1 MNLTPEQKQIGKDN
15 FDEVVGETRR
25 DFLKKGIAAGVV
37 SGAGLGSMY
46 FGYGAEIK
54 DPIRVGV
61 IGTGDEGSVLMG
73 AVNPDFV
80 QVVAIA
86 DIRPY
91 NIYRA
96 FHGDYYSPN
105 ALAARP
111 GLMAKYGWTTEDEA
125 RKHVKVY
132 TDQYDEL
139 LDDPDIEGVIIA
151 LPLHLHDAAAI
162 KAMRKGKHVLTE
174 KLMAHSVH
182 QCKEMAR
189 VAKETNKLLAVGHQR
204 HYNILYDN
212 AVQSIRRGLLGD
224 IHYIRAQW
232 HRGNMPGRDSWSP
245 DLPPPPGAELTSNEI
260 INAYPMV
267 KKLRSWKRKLTEVTD
282 KKLATDIDLWQHRVA
297 QLEKQ
302 VDDQV
307 QAANYGY
314 EEMTL
319 QDGKGTKRT
328 PLEELIRWRL
338 WNRTGGGLM
347 VELGSHQLDAAGI
360 FITADVNEG
369 HKVLPLTVQGV
380 GERSIFPPD
389 RDVADHVF
397 CTYEYPGK
405 GYYKD
410 YEKGEI
416 GAPNKKIVVTYSSIN
431 GNGFGGYGETV
442 LGTAGT
448 LLLEKEQEA
457 MLYKG
462 SSTSTR
468 VAVKKGSSG
477 PTLDTTESGAPG
489 LAAALNTAASGPV
502 SRGYTEEIEHWAW
515 CIRNPDSENKPL
527 CGPKVGLADAVIV
540 LTSNIA
546 MKENRR
552 IEYKREWFDVDSDET
567 PEGIKPRKA
576 EDIS

>member
-15 FDEVVGETRR
+15 FDEMVGQTRR
-25 DFLKKGIAAGVV
+25 DFLKKSIAAGVV

-46 FGYGAEIK
+46 YGYGAEVK
-54 DPIRVGV
+54 DPVRIGV
-61 IGTGDEGSVLMG
+61 IGTGDEGNVLMG
-73 AVNPDFV
+73 AINPDFV

-91 NIYRA
+91 SIYRA
-96 FHGDYYSPN
+96 FHGDYSSPN

-111 GLMAKYGWTTEDEA
+111 GLMAKYGWKTEDEA

-139 LDDPDIEGVIIA
+139 LDDPDIEGIIIA
-151 LPLHLHDAAAI
+151 LPLHLHDQAAI

-189 VAKETNKLLAVGHQR
+189 VAEETNKLLAIGHQR

-212 AVQSIRRGLLGD
+212 AVESIRRGLLGD

-232 HRGNMPGRDSWSP
+232 HRGNLPGHDSWSP
-245 DLPPPPGAELTSNEI
+245 PLPPPTGTDLTSKEAAK
-260 INAYPMV
+260 AYPIV
-267 KKLRSWKRKLTEVTD
+267 KKLQSWERKLKDVTK
-282 KKLATDIDLWQHRVA
+282 KKLAADIDLWQHRVA
-297 QLEKQ
+297 QLKEEIK
-302 VDDQV
+302 DQRV
-307 QAANYGY
+307 KAANYGY

-328 PLEELIRWRL
+328 PLAELIRWRL

-360 FITADVNEG
+360 FITANLNEG
-369 HKVLPLTVQGV
+369 YEALPLCVEGV
-380 GERSIFPPD
+380 GVRSLFPPD
-389 RDVADHVF
+389 RNVDDHVTS
-397 CTYEYPGK
+397 TYEYPGK

-410 YEKGEI
+410 FEKREI
-416 GAPNKKIVVTYSSIN
+416 GNPNKKVIVTYSSIN
-431 GNGFGGYGETV
+431 GNGFGGYGEIV
-442 LGTAGT
+442 FGTAGT

-457 MLYKG
+457 MLFKG
-462 SSTSTR
+462 SSTSSR
-468 VAVKKGSSG
+468 ISVKKGSSG
-477 PTLDTTESGAPG
+477 PTMDTTESGAPG
-489 LAAALNTAASGPV
+489 PAAALNKAASGPV

-527 CGPKVGLADAVIV
+527 CGPEVGLADAVIV

-546 MKENRR
+546 MRENRR
-552 IEYKREWFDVDSDET
+552 IEFKPEWFDIHSDET
-567 PEGIKPRKA
+567 PEGVAPRKV
-576 EDIS
+576 